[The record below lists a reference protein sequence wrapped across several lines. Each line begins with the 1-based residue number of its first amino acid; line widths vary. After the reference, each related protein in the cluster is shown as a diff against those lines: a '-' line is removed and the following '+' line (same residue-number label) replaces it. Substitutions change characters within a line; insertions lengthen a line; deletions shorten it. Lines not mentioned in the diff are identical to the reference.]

1 MAEEHKFPSEMIDLP
16 SEGRLYPKE
25 HPLSS
30 GKLELKYM
38 TAREEDI
45 LTSSNLIK
53 KGVVIDKLLDSLIL
67 TKGVESDDLILG
79 DKNAVMVAARVLAY
93 GSEYECEVVIPE
105 SGEKVHRS
113 FDLTDCPFKKCPE
126 GVTENNFSITLPACK
141 KEINFRILTG
151 KEEKLVTQEINA
163 IKKKVGTM
171 VTPELTTRLKKA
183 ITAVDGDDKQ
193 VTINSF
199 VDNML
204 SRDSMALRAKM
215 SEVAPDID
223 LDQEIEVGGES
234 VTVTIPMTVNF
245 FWPKAK

>member
-1 MAEEHKFPSEMIDLP
+1 MAEHKFPSEVIDLP
-16 SEGRLYPKE
+16 SEGKLYPKE

-45 LTSSNLIK
+45 LTSANLIK

-67 TKGVESDDLILG
+67 TKGVNSNDLVLG

-93 GSEYECEVVIPE
+93 GPEYECEVVIPE
-105 SGEKVHRS
+105 TGEKVNRT
-113 FDLTDCPFKKCPE
+113 FDLTDCPFKKCNDD
-126 GVTENNFSITLPACK
+126 VTENNFTITLPACK
-141 KEINFRILTG
+141 KELNFKILTG
-151 KEEKLVTQEINA
+151 KEESEITKELNA
-163 IKKKVGTM
+163 IKKKVGSI
-171 VTPELTTRLKKA
+171 VSPELTTRLKKA

-204 SRDSMALRAKM
+204 SRDSMALRTKM
-215 SEVAPDID
+215 NEVAPDID
-223 LDQEIEVGGES
+223 LEQEIEVGGES